1 MEHFKR
7 QIAAKAGLFFV
18 AALVFLAGC
27 AQEEP
32 SKTLTAKS
40 TESGG
45 KAVSMEM
52 APGAKPAAE
61 EVPMP
66 STAPITEE
74 RSYYDFERGDLAGWE
89 VPQWAQGKTDYVAK
103 SAEVSD
109 AFASKGSHSMKVAAD
124 FPGGYWTAA
133 LVEIQQ
139 YLDLSKYRV
148 ISVDIYLPADAPAG
162 LNAKMILTVGDNW
175 RFVEMNRSFPLMP
188 GEWVTVTASMEPG
201 SYDWKRT
208 VPDEKFAED
217 VRKIAIRIESNMK
230 PKYTGDIFIDNVRVG
245 R

>member
-1 MEHFKR
+1 MEKTKKCVLCG
-7 QIAAKAGLFFV
+7 AGGLFL
-18 AALVFLAGC
+18 AAIVFLSGC
-27 AQEEP
+27 AQEDATKPMAMKQAETGVK
-32 SKTLTAKS
+32 SDSLQLSDKTQTAK
-40 TESGG
+40 
-45 KAVSMEM
+45 
-52 APGAKPAAE
+52 E
-61 EVPMP
+61 EVPVP

-89 VPQWAQGKTDYVAK
+89 VPQWAEGKNDYVAK
-103 SAEVSD
+103 KAEISQD
-109 AFASKGSHSMKVAAD
+109 FASKGTSSMKVTAD

-148 ISVDIYLPADAPAG
+148 ISVDVYLPADAPVG
-162 LNAKMILTVGDNW
+162 LNAKLILTVGDNW

-188 GEWVTVTASMEPG
+188 GEWVTITASLEPG
-201 SYDWKRT
+201 SYDWKRV

-217 VRKIAIRIESNMK
+217 VRKIAVRIESNNK
-230 PKYTGDIFIDNVRVG
+230 PKYTGVVYIDNVRVG